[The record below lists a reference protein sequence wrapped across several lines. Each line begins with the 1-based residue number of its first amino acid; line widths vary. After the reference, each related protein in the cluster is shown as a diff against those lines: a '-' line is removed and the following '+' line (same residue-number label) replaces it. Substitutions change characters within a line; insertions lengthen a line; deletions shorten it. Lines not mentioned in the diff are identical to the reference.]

1 MVKPLFGHVV
11 KIEAALTALAA
22 GAAKISLRTLTAKIT
37 LKTLTVQ
44 FDLDALTAL
53 TASLALAALA
63 ALTASFALA
72 ALAALAVP
80 FSIAATLIF
89 LREGARSGRAEKS
102 EVQGFQSDRRAKRD
116 RGAQR
121 QTFNLSES

>member
-1 MVKPLFGHVV
+1 LVKPLFGHVV

-22 GAAKISLRTLTAKIT
+22 RAAKISLRTLTAKIT

-44 FDLDALTAL
+44 FDLDALTAKFNLGTLTAL
-53 TASLALAALA
+53 TASL
-63 ALTASFALA
+63 ALA

-89 LREGARSGRAEKS
+89 LRDGARSGRVEKS